1 MSKLRDVN
9 TTDVLDAIR
18 LGCRTMGSVFNAD
31 DDAIPFFRSVVYPE
45 AQLSFSWAHSEAH
58 VPGRHLNAL
67 LNAEDAAGVMLDEDS
82 VEKHARAAFFSYSG
96 ALALPLNRDQIG
108 GRPFHFLPHN
118 VREGFHALVAL
129 ARFRQSEPARRLAEA
144 SIATIR
150 RYWDAERGWDSA
162 ALERDGNLK
171 VTDQTFIAGLA
182 RAIGPLVKYYRATR
196 HAPALELALILKE
209 KALSEYYGPDGRYDR
224 DRFGTHSHSV
234 TCVLSS
240 LAQLADLTG
249 DAALLGRVR
258 AFYDAGLWELRDAL
272 GWSIES
278 AAPEANP
285 DRGEGNNTGDII
297 ETALILGRWGYPQYY
312 ADAERMLR
320 GHLLPAQLR
329 DVSFI
334 REPANPAGE
343 DGKRDL
349 ADRHR
354 GAYGMPAPY
363 GHAPLEPAPLV
374 FNMDIVGGVVA
385 SLCEVCREATRYDAA
400 GHWVNLFFD
409 HQTDAI
415 AVESPYTGP
424 ALRLRLK
431 RPGPLFVRT
440 PAWMTGQPVEVEGL
454 RAPARPAAGYWFV
467 AEPPVNRPISFH
479 IPLPQHE
486 VTLTHR
492 TRAIRA
498 RLRGDEVIAMQN
510 FGANLTFFDALDG

>member
-1 MSKLRDVN
+1 M
-9 TTDVLDAIR
+9 
-18 LGCRTMGSVFNAD
+18 CHVFNAD
-31 DDAIPFFRSVVYPE
+31 DGDIPFFRSVALPE

-67 LNAEDAAGVMLDEDS
+67 LNAEDAAGVLLDEAC
-82 VEKHARAAFFSYSG
+82 VENQARAAFFSYSG
-96 ALALPLNRDQIG
+96 AVPLPLNRDQIG
-108 GRPFHFLPHN
+108 GPLLHFLPHN

-144 SIATIR
+144 SIAAIR
-150 RYWDAERGWDSA
+150 RYWDSERGWDIPR
-162 ALERDGNLK
+162 LESDAGVK
-171 VTDQTFIAGLA
+171 VTDQTYIAGLA
-182 RAIGPLVKYYRATR
+182 RAMGPLVKLYRATR
-196 HAPALELALILKE
+196 HAPALDLALILKE
-209 KALSEYYGPDGRYDR
+209 KALNEYFGPDGRYDVA
-224 DRFGTHSHSV
+224 RFGPHAHSV

-240 LAQLADLTG
+240 LAQLADLLG
-249 DAALLGRVR
+249 DAALLERVR
-258 AFYDAGLWELRDAL
+258 TFYDAGLWDLRDAL
-272 GWSIES
+272 GWSPES

-312 ADAERMLR
+312 GDAERMLR

-329 DVSFI
+329 DASFI
-334 REPANPAGE
+334 REPDNPAGA

-349 ADRHR
+349 AQRHR
-354 GAYGMPAPY
+354 GAWGMPAPY
-363 GHAPLEPAPLV
+363 GHIPLEPTPII
-374 FNMDIVGGVVA
+374 FNMDIVGGVTA

-415 AVESPYTGP
+415 QVESPYTRP

-440 PAWMTGQPVEVEGL
+440 PAWMAGQPVEVEGL
-454 RAPARPAAGYWFV
+454 RQPPRPVAGYWFV
-467 AEPPVNRPISFH
+467 AEPPVNRPIAFH
-479 IPLPQHE
+479 ISLPLHDI
-486 VTLTHR
+486 TLKHR

-510 FGANLTFFDALDG
+510 FGADLTFFDDLDG